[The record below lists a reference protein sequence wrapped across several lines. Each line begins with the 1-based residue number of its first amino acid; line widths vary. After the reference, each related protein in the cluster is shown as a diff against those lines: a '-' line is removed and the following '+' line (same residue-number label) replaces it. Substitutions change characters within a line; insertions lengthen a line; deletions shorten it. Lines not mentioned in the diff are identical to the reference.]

1 MEQPAR
7 GCSRPAR
14 RSKGPTDVP
23 PVSHRQLSRDH
34 RVRRATDPAHC
45 VQDLHR
51 SWQGCAGCRGL
62 RDRPAHD
69 AVRVEQNCLLL
80 ETGGKRVLFDNG
92 LGSEKLYGPDS
103 GKLLAS
109 LAEAGVE
116 PASIDA
122 MVLTHAHSDHCW
134 GTMGD
139 DGAPIS
145 PMPCCIFQAPM
156 SYWQSNPP
164 GERRQRSIAGVRK
177 HLLPLRDR
185 MRFIRDGEEF
195 LPGVQA
201 WFTPGHTPGHMAFL
215 FSGGWCLTGDVAFH
229 DPISYA
235 FPEAESAFDVDPQL
249 AVATPARSTPSMPK
263 RTSRRRRSNL
273 WISTRSTSR
282 TRRSHGGAA
291 RRGQTS
297 GRDQTRV
304 RFVRRAQAAPSNHR
318 SGRP

>member
-1 MEQPAR
+1 MFHRFRMGNSAATIVSDGPLTLPTASRIFAGPAKD
-7 GCSRPAR
+7 AL
-14 RSKGPTDVP
+14 DAA
-23 PVSHRQLSRDH
+23 VS
-34 RVRRATDPAHC
+34 ATG
-45 VQDLHR
+45 Q
-51 SWQGCAGCRGL
+51 ST
-62 RDRPAHD
+62 D

-109 LAEAGVE
+109 LAEAGVD
-116 PASIDA
+116 PASIDG

-134 GTMGD
+134 GTIGD
-139 DGAPIS
+139 DGTPNFPNATLYLSNAEIE
-145 PMPCCIFQAPM
+145 
-156 SYWQSNPP
+156 YWQSNPP
-164 GERRQRSIAGVRK
+164 GERRQRGIAGVRK

-201 WFTPGHTPGHMAFL
+201 WFTPGHTPGHLAFL

-249 AVATPARSTPSMPK
+249 AVAT
-263 RTSRRRRSNL
+263 
-273 WISTRSTSR
+273 
-282 TRRSHGGAA
+282 
-291 RRGQTS
+291 RGRLLDRLVDERMQVIGYHHPWPGL
-297 GRDQTRV
+297 GRVERV
-304 RFVRRAQAAPSNHR
+304 AGTFRFIRNE
-318 SGRP
+318 